1 MSLCVLL
8 LEAWRKMSLQYVT
21 FSAIIRTE
29 EGNGQEEE
37 KKEEGRE
44 EKSLWLWVW
53 LCAKAAP

>member
-21 FSAIIRTE
+21 FSAIIRIE

-37 KKEEGRE
+37 KKE
-44 EKSLWLWVW
+44 
-53 LCAKAAP
+53 

>member
-37 KKEEGRE
+37 KKE
-44 EKSLWLWVW
+44 
-53 LCAKAAP
+53 